1 MPNRNGSNGADRRPF
16 IATNCAMLLALR
28 FGCDAL
34 CQSIGNMMEKT
45 KDPNLDSQWNIYSGI
60 RSLVLMEL
68 ERRDPD
74 LGSNRPERAEKAAL
88 NYDIKHW
95 PNDLKQDSETPSA

>member
-1 MPNRNGSNGADRRPF
+1 MPTRNGSNGADRRPF

-34 CQSIGNMMEKT
+34 CQSIGQMVEKSPE
-45 KDPNLDSQWNIYSGI
+45 DPNLKHQWQMYSGLRLCI
-60 RSLVLMEL
+60 LMEL

-74 LGSNRPERAEKAAL
+74 LGSNRPDRAEKAAL
-88 NYDIKHW
+88 KYDLKHW
-95 PNDLKQDSETPSA
+95 PNDLKESPTPSA

>member
-1 MPNRNGSNGADRRPF
+1 MPNRNGSNRADRRPF

-34 CQSIGNMMEKT
+34 CQSIGKMKEQT
-45 KDPNLDSQWNIYSGI
+45 PDENLDSQWEIYSGI
-60 RSLVLMEL
+60 RSLVLIEL

-88 NYDIKHW
+88 AYDLKHW